1 MDAVEKAQLAIAY
14 ALETI
19 LAERTY
25 ALAWVVACSVGEVK
39 EAVVAEPSEPG
50 LGSNCPAGDWVPPD
64 VFLQGFGS
72 CVFDGEI
79 VPCVSVPADRP
90 RMGSATPVSHHRL
103 FKTALIVFSAGVR
116 GRIGADDG
124 RGRGGGACSDSI
136 SRPCWPEPLVPTLPS
151 PQTN

>member
-50 LGSNCPAGDWVPPD
+50 LGSNCPAGDWVPS
-64 VFLQGFGS
+64 FCRGS
-72 CVFDGEI
+72 APASSTGEDGEI
-79 VPCVSVPADRP
+79 VPC
-90 RMGSATPVSHHRL
+90 
-103 FKTALIVFSAGVR
+103 GVC
-116 GRIGADDG
+116 
-124 RGRGGGACSDSI
+124 AC
-136 SRPCWPEPLVPTLPS
+136 
-151 PQTN
+151 